1 MHGGSVS
8 KPIHKLYHLHS
19 LLYAYQNFFF
29 PLMVSMVTW
38 FLELVAKKQPLRQS
52 CAVVISG
59 L

>member
-29 PLMVSMVTW
+29 TSDGFYGDMVSW
-38 FLELVAKKQPLRQS
+38 AG
-52 CAVVISG
+52 C
-59 L
+59 